1 MKPTSRETASLSKDP
16 HSLEG
21 IKDFHLGAYS
31 QSRWP
36 SGLED
41 DKEAEEEEGKEE
53 EEKRKKWAD
62 KKGMEKKRNK
72 RRGRE
77 KEREK
82 ENNLG
87 KGCIG
92 SRYIGYGESCKM
104 EMLWSYLIDMYEI
117 LKNTENYF

>member
-1 MKPTSRETASLSKDP
+1 MKPTPRETASLSKDP

-62 KKGMEKKRNK
+62 KKGIEKKRNK
-72 RRGRE
+72 RSE
-77 KEREK
+77 EREGEERRNGRRK
-82 ENNLG
+82 TTWGRDVLG
-87 KGCIG
+87 VGI
-92 SRYIGYGESCKM
+92 
-104 EMLWSYLIDMYEI
+104 
-117 LKNTENYF
+117 